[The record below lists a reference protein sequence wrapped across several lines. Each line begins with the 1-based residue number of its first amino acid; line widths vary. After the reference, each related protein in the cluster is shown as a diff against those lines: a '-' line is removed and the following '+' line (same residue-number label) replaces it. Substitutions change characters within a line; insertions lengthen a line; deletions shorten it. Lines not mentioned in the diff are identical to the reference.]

1 MRSRHSPIFPNRLR
15 TIDVNLTENLKNLID
30 EIIPSH
36 RLGGMGLDLCRRPAG
51 ADVQAQGDKTIPVVE
66 VEAPNVQ
73 HLWNRAYW
81 HEEHTGKTMQGEI
94 LDASFDFFEQADA
107 AVTED
112 GTVWTLRIRV
122 EDAPALCVYFDAFH
136 LPIGFLVDVPI
147 GGGSVQQPVC

>member
-1 MRSRHSPIFPNRLR
+1 MKLFQAIAL
-15 TIDVNLTENLKNLID
+15 VGWGLTCAVAL
-30 EIIPSH
+30 
-36 RLGGMGLDLCRRPAG
+36 
-51 ADVQAQGDKTIPVVE
+51 QAQTSQVQGDKTIPVVE

-112 GTVWTLRIRV
+112 GTGVDLAHSGGGRPGFV
-122 EDAPALCVYFDAFH
+122 CVFRCV
-136 LPIGFLVDVPI
+136 PPSNGFLVDVPI